1 MSFRLATRAIPRA
14 TLPSSTRPFSAITQR
29 MAGGDTGA
37 PRSGGSASSDAFT
50 KREAADENLYVRK
63 HEAEKLA
70 ALKKKIADQEAS
82 LAKDRK
88 EADAMDKKQGKQ

>member
-1 MSFRLATRAIPRA
+1 MSLRLATRAIPRA
-14 TLPSSTRPFSAITQR
+14 TLPSSTRSFSAITQR
-29 MAGGDTGA
+29 MAAGDAGA
-37 PRSGGSASSDAFT
+37 PRAGGAASGDAFT

-70 ALKKKIADQEAS
+70 ALKKKISDQEAA

-88 EADAMDKKQGKQ
+88 EAEELGKKQQ